1 MTPRPPD
8 PGTPVPID
16 GPPSVAYVVRPGVPV
31 EDHKNLVYL
40 MLIRVALAT
49 LLVLG
54 ALGIALTQ
62 DWVETLS
69 RPFTRF
75 TFGLLGLTYL
85 ASLIYALLLRHV
97 RHPTRFVYLQI
108 TVDLLLI
115 SAVVHA
121 SGGGQSAFTFLY
133 MVEVIAVALLPH
145 RYGAVAV
152 SATSMVAMISVS
164 LAGYYRL
171 LPAVPGQFIF
181 PWEISPTELFFR
193 IVLNVVAIAAMG
205 ILAGNLAGQTRRAGE
220 RLARHQ
226 QYAGN
231 LASLHQNT
239 IRSLSSGLVT
249 TTIEGAITSINEAAC
264 EILGM
269 DQNAA
274 VGQPLT
280 IRIPGLTPVLV
291 EAGPVG
297 TVRRHEVDAVRADG
311 TVRRL
316 GVSMTPLSD
325 HTGQVVGRVIHFQD
339 LTELRRMEQR
349 VQRAER
355 LASIGRLAAAIA
367 HEIRNP
373 LASISGS
380 VEILRGFPG
389 VDAETRQLI
398 DIAVRETDR
407 LNQLISD
414 LLNYARPRTEDHGPL
429 DIGEMAAEV
438 LKSFQ
443 QERREGIRFEARVD
457 KGVGIHGASGPV
469 RQVLW
474 NLLRNG
480 AEAMPNGGVLGL
492 RAEIV
497 MGADARPEVLL
508 QVSDTGVGMDKEVLD
523 HVFEPFF
530 STKAK
535 GTGLGLATVA
545 RVVEDHRGTI
555 EIVSAK
561 GKGTSFILRF
571 PAIQIDERTPTD
583 VAAVLTTRQKTGEPT

>member
-1 MTPRPPD
+1 
-8 PGTPVPID
+8 
-16 GPPSVAYVVRPGVPV
+16 
-31 EDHKNLVYL
+31 

-69 RPFTRF
+69 RPFTQF

-85 ASLIYALLLRHV
+85 ASLIYAFFLRHV
-97 RHPTRFVYLQI
+97 RRPVRFVYFQI
-108 TVDLLLI
+108 AIDLVLI

-152 SATSMVAMISVS
+152 SVASILAMTAVS

-171 LPAVPGQFIF
+171 LPSVPGQFIF

-193 IVLNVVAIAAMG
+193 IVLNTAAIAAMG
-205 ILAGNLAGQTRRAGE
+205 ALAANLAGQTRRAGE

-226 QYAGN
+226 QYAGD

-269 DQNAA
+269 DQTAA
-274 VGQPLT
+274 LGQPLT
-280 IRIPGLTPVLV
+280 TRIPGLTPVLV

-297 TVRRHEVDAVRADG
+297 AVRRHEVDAVRADG

-349 VQRAER
+349 VQRSER
-355 LASIGRLAAAIA
+355 LAGIGRLAAAIA

-389 VDAETRQLI
+389 VDGETRQLI

-414 LLNYARPRTEDHGPL
+414 LLNYARPRTEDYGAL
-429 DIGEMAAEV
+429 DLGEIAAEV
-438 LKSFQ
+438 VKSFQ
-443 QERREGIRFEARVD
+443 QEHRAGIRLEARVG
-457 KGVGIHGASGPV
+457 KGIGINGASGPI

-474 NLLRNG
+474 NLMRNG
-480 AEAMPNGGVLGL
+480 AEAMPNGGVLGV
-492 RAEIV
+492 RAESQ
-497 MGADARPEVLL
+497 MGADGRSEVLL
-508 QVSDTGVGMDKEVLD
+508 EVSDQGVGMDKEVLE
-523 HVFEPFF
+523 HIYEPFF

-545 RVVEDHRGTI
+545 RIVEDHRGTI
-555 EIVSAK
+555 EITSAK
-561 GKGTSFILRF
+561 GEGTTFALRF

-583 VAAVLTTRQKTGEPT
+583 VTSLSLPERGTSTLS